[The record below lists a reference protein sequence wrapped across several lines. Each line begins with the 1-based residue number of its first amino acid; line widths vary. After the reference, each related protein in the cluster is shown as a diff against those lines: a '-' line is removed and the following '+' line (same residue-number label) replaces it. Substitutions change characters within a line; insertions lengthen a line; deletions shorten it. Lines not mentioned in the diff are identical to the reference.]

1 MDSIANVT
9 TSTANSV
16 SNSMPLKFPSAKIL
30 LVPTVPLAAA
40 SVALLPIVLG
50 VLVLGLP
57 FFLPFLVILFGIGTS
72 TLLVGSGVYFST
84 TKGREAAS
92 VVLGPIYSTF
102 SSTNAGQQL
111 LYQTGPRPSPV
122 DLARTVMPSDMLG
135 KLVVS
140 LVLDLIGSSS
150 YLLPIVGEG
159 FDLAWAPTQTI
170 FIMALYDEKMPSMK
184 YISFVEEILPFTDLL
199 PSGTLGWVREYSPL
213 LFEEGIKKVEDLR
226 VVMRGETEAV
236 RQGFS

>member
-1 MDSIANVT
+1 
-9 TSTANSV
+9 
-16 SNSMPLKFPSAKIL
+16 
-30 LVPTVPLAAA
+30 
-40 SVALLPIVLG
+40 
-50 VLVLGLP
+50 
-57 FFLPFLVILFGIGTS
+57 
-72 TLLVGSGVYFST
+72 
-84 TKGREAAS
+84 
-92 VVLGPIYSTF
+92 
-102 SSTNAGQQL
+102 
-111 LYQTGPRPSPV
+111 
-122 DLARTVMPSDMLG
+122 MPSDMLG